1 VHRDERNGEARGYPI
16 ATRPNRRQAPDP
28 AVTKANDIFLRHSLV
43 SLGGLIRSDALG
55 VALGS
60 QHLTREVGPWGA
72 VENVFFVQVLYRFL
86 YIVVGVLGFLQKCD
100 RVARG
105 LRSSGIGP
113 SLESPWGESTP
124 PQEV

>member
-1 VHRDERNGEARGYPI
+1 MHRDERNGEARGYPI

-28 AVTKANDIFLRHSLV
+28 AVTNANDIFLRHSLV

-72 VENVFFVQVLYRFL
+72 VENVCTSFVQVF
-86 YIVVGVLGFLQKCD
+86 VHCSWCLG
-100 RVARG
+100 
-105 LRSSGIGP
+105 I
-113 SLESPWGESTP
+113 P
-124 PQEV
+124 PKM